1 MRYLNALCGYLERRL
16 AAGCGGPAITRAV
29 CSVISRVRPGAR
41 RSIMRRLTVT
51 VMAVMAAALLFGCGG
66 ASGGVSP
73 NASEHGQQVK
83 GLAGGEVAALPSGS
97 LFVRVIG
104 FSQGPMSVFP
114 SRKHTPGFVYV
125 AAGVQRLQS
134 APARPR
140 IILPGEA
147 VFQPSVYHTHANP
160 STTRPNRWYFIA
172 LWPTAE
178 RRAPLVSSAASVI
191 YESPDLDPSTM
202 PPGPRIETL
211 RLVTLQPNGR
221 SSAHYFSGL
230 ELLFVLEGTIRLDAA
245 GQPPTILSAGQG
257 QYLPP
262 GTDEQE
268 LNAGAGV
275 ASYLAFIVTPVQAP
289 FEIAVDHPV

>member
-1 MRYLNALCGYLERRL
+1 MRYLNALCGYLEKRL
-16 AAGCGGPAITRAV
+16 AAGCGGPTMTRAM
-29 CSVISRVRPGAR
+29 CSVIARVRPGAG
-41 RSIMRRLTVT
+41 RSIMRWLTVT
-51 VMAVMAAALLFGCGG
+51 VMAVMAAALFGCGG
-66 ASGGVSP
+66 ATEAVSP

-104 FSQGPMSVFP
+104 FSQRPVAVFP
-114 SRKHTPGFVYV
+114 SHKHTPGFVYV
-125 AAGVQRLQS
+125 AAGVQRLRS
-134 APARPR
+134 PPAPPR

-147 VFQPSVYHTHANP
+147 VFQPSVFHTHANP

-172 LWPTAE
+172 LWPSAE

-211 RLVTLQPNGR
+211 RLVRLQPNGR
-221 SSAHYFSGL
+221 CSAHYFSGL
-230 ELLFVLEGTIRLDAA
+230 ELLFVLEGTVRLDVA
-245 GQPPTILSAGQG
+245 GQPPAKLSAGQG

-262 GTDEQE
+262 GTDEQK

-275 ASYLAFIVTPVQAP
+275 ASYLVFIVTPVQAP
-289 FEIAVDHPV
+289 FEIAVDHPI

>member
-1 MRYLNALCGYLERRL
+1 MRYLNALAGYLEKRL
-16 AAGCGGPAITRAV
+16 TAACGGPTITRAM
-29 CSVISRVRPGAR
+29 CSVIARVRPGAR

-51 VMAVMAAALLFGCGG
+51 VMAVMAAALLVGCGG

-83 GLAGGEVAALPSGS
+83 GLAGGEVAALPSGN

-104 FSQGPMSVFP
+104 FSQGPLTAFRSH
-114 SRKHTPGFVYV
+114 KHTPGFVYV
-125 AAGVQRLQS
+125 AAGVQRLVS
-134 APARPR
+134 PPAPAR

-147 VFQPSVYHTHANP
+147 VFQPSVFHIHANP
-160 STTRPNRWYFIA
+160 STTSPNRWYFIA

-191 YESPDLDPSTM
+191 YESPDLAPSTM

-211 RLVTLQPNGR
+211 RLVTLQPGGR
-221 SSAHYFSGL
+221 SPAHHFSGL
-230 ELLFVLEGTIRLDAA
+230 ELLFMLEGTIRLDMA

-275 ASYLAFIVTPVQAP
+275 ASYLTFIVTPAQAP
-289 FEIAVDHPV
+289 FEIAVNHPV

>member
-1 MRYLNALCGYLERRL
+1 MRYLNALWGYLEKRL
-16 AAGCGGPAITRAV
+16 TAGCGGPTIARAM
-29 CSVISRVRPGAR
+29 CSVIARVRPGAR

-51 VMAVMAAALLFGCGG
+51 VMAVMAAAFLFGCGG
-66 ASGGVSP
+66 DGRAVSP
-73 NASEHGQQVK
+73 NALEHGQQVK
-83 GLAGGEVAALPSGS
+83 GLAGGEVAALPSGN

-104 FSQGPMSVFP
+104 FSQGPMTVFP
-114 SRKHTPGFVYV
+114 SHKHTPGFVYV

-134 APARPR
+134 PPAPPR

-147 VFQPSVYHTHANP
+147 VFQPSVFHTHANP

-221 SSAHYFSGL
+221 SSAHHFSGV
-230 ELLFVLEGTIRLDAA
+230 ELLFVLEGAIRLDVA
-245 GQPPTILSAGQG
+245 GQPPAKLSAGQG

-275 ASYLAFIVTPVQAP
+275 ASYLAFVVTPVQAP

>member
-1 MRYLNALCGYLERRL
+1 MSLNALEQ
-16 AAGCGGPAITRAV
+16 
-29 CSVISRVRPGAR
+29 
-41 RSIMRRLTVT
+41 
-51 VMAVMAAALLFGCGG
+51 
-66 ASGGVSP
+66 
-73 NASEHGQQVK
+73 GQQVK
-83 GLAGGEVAALPSGS
+83 GLAGGEVAALPSGN

-104 FSQGPMSVFP
+104 FSQGPGGEFP
-114 SRKHTPGFVYV
+114 SHKHTPGFVYV
-125 AAGVQRLQS
+125 AAGVQRLHS
-134 APARPR
+134 PPAPPR

-147 VFQPSVYHTHANP
+147 VFQPSVFHTHANP
-160 STTRPNRWYFIA
+160 STSRSNRWYFIA

-178 RRAPLVSSAASVI
+178 RRAPLVSSTATVI

-211 RLVTLQPNGR
+211 RLVSLQPNGR
-221 SSAHYFSGL
+221 SAAHRFSGL
-230 ELLFVLEGTIRLDAA
+230 ELFFVLAGTIRVDMA
-245 GQPPTILSAGQG
+245 GQPPTTLSPGQG

-289 FEIAVDHPV
+289 FEIRVDHPI